1 MQARSPLNKNKSPR
15 LQEGYRTTSK
25 FANFSFNFSLA
36 YKPQKKIV
44 YEIHSMG
51 CELKNFEQTNHE
63 VIVTGDLWVGQA
75 GTDWV
80 YNSGQVPNRYI
91 YFCL

>member
-36 YKPQKKIV
+36 YKPQKIV

-51 CELKNFEQTNHE
+51 CELKNFEQTNHG
-63 VIVTGDLWVGQA
+63 IIMTGDL
-75 GTDWV
+75 
-80 YNSGQVPNRYI
+80 
-91 YFCL
+91 

>member
-1 MQARSPLNKNKSPR
+1 MFSNWFVQPEGYKACNSCRRGQLLTKKSPR

-36 YKPQKKIV
+36 YKPQEII

-51 CELKNFEQTNHE
+51 CELKNFEQTNHG
-63 VIVTGDLWVGQA
+63 IIMTGDL
-75 GTDWV
+75 
-80 YNSGQVPNRYI
+80 
-91 YFCL
+91 